1 MTKLTIRGKA
11 ALNFPTS
18 SVSTPGFTMSPLR
31 QTSPLSPD
39 INPTTPHGI
48 YSVPRGL
55 SHVTPRD
62 TYSVSSALSHVTLS
76 STTSSRSRDLHT
88 LTPLPDTSSSLLL
101 DPLVWKPDISSEE
114 LSANGIHSETADFA
128 IASLTVLLIVFGLVG
143 NSTSLV
149 YFWQRRKKAIHPK
162 LYTMICAV
170 DICSCI
176 TAVPVIISL
185 FNSRTPVLFE
195 DNVFCA
201 TWTVAMTVLLKLA
214 IFLVMIVSV
223 TRTIAMTFPLRKIRA
238 DVVIKVIIAY
248 MTLICFVDV
257 VVLSA
262 GWFETKFK
270 EDVSMCEIR
279 PKGER
284 VPIHYVYSLAVQ
296 TEVLLSSVLVF
307 SSFAYGTFRLV
318 TKRKQR
324 LSRRTTKNNFQA
336 KEDAM
341 FVQVTVTITI
351 FTAVFLMCNLPGFLL
366 QLTYFLG
373 QIAQFGI
380 DDVMIKS
387 RFLWWYSHIVFYLFC
402 GLLNAAINPFL
413 YFTRMPHYRNWTNEQ
428 TLNVQKMNRT
438 TSTAPTATTLSVSRI
453 RASV

>member
-1 MTKLTIRGKA
+1 MTILTNRRKTA
-11 ALNFPTS
+11 PPPTFPTS
-18 SVSTPGFTMSPLR
+18 NLSTPGFTMSPLPP
-31 QTSPLSPD
+31 TSPLSP
-39 INPTTPHGI
+39 INPTTPH
-48 YSVPRGL
+48 
-55 SHVTPRD
+55 D
-62 TYSVSSALSHVTLS
+62 TYSVTRGLHHVTLS
-76 STTSSRSRDLHT
+76 STTSSMSRDLHT
-88 LTPLPDTSSSLLL
+88 LTSLPDTTSSLQG
-101 DPLVWKPDISSEE
+101 PQNLVWKPNISPEK
-114 LSANGIHSETADFA
+114 LSANGIYSETADLA
-128 IASLTVLLIVFGLVG
+128 IASLTVLLILIGLIG

-149 YFWQRRKKAIHPK
+149 YFWQQRKKAIHPK

-176 TAVPVIISL
+176 TAIPVIISL

-214 IFLVMIVSV
+214 MFLVMIVSV

-248 MTLICFVDV
+248 MTFICFVDV

-296 TEVLLSSVLVF
+296 TELLLSSVLVF

-318 TKRKQR
+318 TKRSQR
-324 LSRRTTKNNFQA
+324 NSRRTTKNNFQA

-341 FVQVTVTITI
+341 FVQVTVTIAI
-351 FTAVFLMCNLPGFLL
+351 FTAVFLMCNLPGFIL

-373 QIAQFGI
+373 QFAQFKV
-380 DDVMIKS
+380 DDVMIES
-387 RFLWWYSHIVFYLFC
+387 RFLWWYSHIVFYFFC

-413 YFTRMPHYRNWTNEQ
+413 YFSRMPNYRNWTTEQ

-438 TSTAPTATTLSVSRI
+438 TSTPPPSFTLSVSRTK
-453 RASV
+453 ASV